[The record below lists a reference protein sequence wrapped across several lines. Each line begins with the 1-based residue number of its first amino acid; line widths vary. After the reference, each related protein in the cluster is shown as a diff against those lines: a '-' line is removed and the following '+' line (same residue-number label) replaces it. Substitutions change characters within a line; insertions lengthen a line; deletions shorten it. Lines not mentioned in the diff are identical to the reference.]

1 MYNEKKLHPITLVTA
16 AYSRLVSFIW
26 PIIFFAFSSS
36 RLDGFG
42 LILTVLSVTIFGL
55 VYLADVL
62 RFVRTTYWIEGNR
75 FVVKSGL
82 FVQNEKDVQITRIQ
96 SIDYSEDIVHRFF
109 NATKLEIKT
118 PGKGIVL
125 DALSKENAL
134 QLANQLHFLKETFL
148 VSERKST
155 TEPQIDRH
163 SGFSLQK
170 AGVTRTVYTMSLVD
184 ILKMNVMGGSVVKG
198 FIVLVGAVNIFGEL
212 IPDALFNQAGTLV
225 SQTAIVSILV
235 LSIGVFL
242 LLFFIGSLLSII
254 KNFEYKVDV
263 TNNYL
268 TIEKGLLEVKSQT
281 IAVANIQSVWE
292 RQNWVQKLAGYT
304 TFSVGITSDE
314 NVADKKDTSEAT
326 EKGEIILLPLV
337 KTKQLA
343 ALRAEIVPQFICQP
357 AQPVVPLR
365 SWRRFIQVPL
375 LIWISL
381 SLVVSYIL
389 WPFAWIIGAV
399 MSLLT
404 LLYGYRSYKRTGYAL
419 SGSEITFQ
427 LPKFISTETVY
438 LRRDRIL
445 NLTVKQTPFLKKSRL
460 GKVQVSSALGDSAQV
475 KQLSFIE
482 EADCERIFDWFL
494 TTERSQEH
502 GTGNKDSS
510 PSIEVMAHSRVHE

>member
-1 MYNEKKLHPITLVTA
+1 
-16 AYSRLVSFIW
+16 
-26 PIIFFAFSSS
+26 
-36 RLDGFG
+36 
-42 LILTVLSVTIFGL
+42 
-55 VYLADVL
+55 
-62 RFVRTTYWIEGNR
+62 
-75 FVVKSGL
+75 
-82 FVQNEKDVQITRIQ
+82 
-96 SIDYSEDIVHRFF
+96 
-109 NATKLEIKT
+109 
-118 PGKGIVL
+118 
-125 DALSKENAL
+125 
-134 QLANQLHFLKETFL
+134 
-148 VSERKST
+148 
-155 TEPQIDRH
+155 
-163 SGFSLQK
+163 
-170 AGVTRTVYTMSLVD
+170 MSLVD
-184 ILKMNVMGGSVVKG
+184 ILKMNVMGGSVIKG
-198 FIVLVGAVNIFGEL
+198 FIVFVGAINIFGEL
-212 IPDALFNQAGTLV
+212 IPDALFDQARTFV
-225 SQTAIVSILV
+225 SQTAIVSILL

-292 RQNWVQKLAGYT
+292 KQNWVQKLAGYT

-343 ALRAEIVPQFICQP
+343 VLRAEIVPQFICQP

-381 SLVVSYIL
+381 SLLVSYIL

-404 LLYGYRSYKRTGYAL
+404 ILYGYRSYKRTGYTL
-419 SGSEITFQ
+419 SEAEITFQ

-445 NLTVKQTPFLKKSRL
+445 NLTVKQTPFLKKSHL
-460 GKVQVSSALGDSAQV
+460 GKVEVSSALGDSAQV

-482 EADCERIFDWFL
+482 EADCERIFNWFL
-494 TTERSQEH
+494 TTERSKEY

-510 PSIEVMAHSRVHE
+510 PSIEAMAHSRVHE